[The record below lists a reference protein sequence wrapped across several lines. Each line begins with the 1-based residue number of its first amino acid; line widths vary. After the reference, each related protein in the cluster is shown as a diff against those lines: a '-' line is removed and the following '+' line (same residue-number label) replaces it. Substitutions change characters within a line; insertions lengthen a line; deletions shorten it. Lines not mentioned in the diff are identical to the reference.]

1 MANTEPLN
9 NREPVGT
16 EFRTTHWSLV
26 LRAGDISCSGRSEA
40 LENLCRAYW
49 RPLYGFVRRRG
60 YDEHE
65 AKDLTQ
71 GFFAR
76 LLEKNDVADADAS
89 RGKFRTYLL
98 TLLNHFLA
106 NEWDKSRRLKRGGG
120 VSVVSLDD
128 ADAESRYLLES
139 SPDWSAEKVFDR
151 RWAEAVLEAVFVRFR
166 REVAES
172 GDTER
177 YEVLKPF
184 LLGGE
189 GSQSYA
195 DASARLGIS
204 ETGVRSVVH
213 RFRKRFR
220 ELVRAEIAHTV
231 ARPEDIDGEIAYLFS
246 ALAG

>member
-1 MANTEPLN
+1 MANTEPFN
-9 NREPVGT
+9 HGEPVGT
-16 EFRTTHWSLV
+16 DFRTTHWSLV
-26 LRAGDISCSGRSEA
+26 LRAGDIANSGRAEA
-40 LENLCRAYW
+40 LEKLCRAYW
-49 RPLYGFVRRRG
+49 RPLYAFVRRRG
-60 YDEHE
+60 HDEHE

-76 LLEKNDVADADAS
+76 LLEKNDVADADAA

-98 TLLNHFLA
+98 TLMNHYLA

-120 VSVVSLDD
+120 IPVLSLDD
-128 ADAESRYLLES
+128 EDAESRYQLES
-139 SPDWSAEKVFDR
+139 APDWSAEKVFDR
-151 RWAEAVLEAVFVRFR
+151 RWAEAVLEAVFDRFR
-166 REVAES
+166 HEVQES
-172 GDTER
+172 GDAER

-189 GSQSYA
+189 GACSYPE
-195 DASARLGIS
+195 ASALLGIS

-220 ELVRAEIAHTV
+220 ELVRAEIANTV
-231 ARPEDIDGEIAYLFS
+231 ARSEDIDGEIAYLFS